1 LRARGSAIAG
11 YTYLWEF
18 IVKPG
23 HADEFRRQY
32 GPSGPWIA
40 LFRRAPGYSGTL
52 LLRDRANP
60 QRFITVDRWIS
71 ADAHGAFLAAFS
83 LEYAELDARCAHL
96 TARETPLGEFDE
108 APR

>member
-1 LRARGSAIAG
+1 MAG

-40 LFRRAPGYSGTL
+40 LFRRAPGT
-52 LLRDRANP
+52 
-60 QRFITVDRWIS
+60 
-71 ADAHGAFLAAFS
+71 
-83 LEYAELDARCAHL
+83 
-96 TARETPLGEFDE
+96 
-108 APR
+108 